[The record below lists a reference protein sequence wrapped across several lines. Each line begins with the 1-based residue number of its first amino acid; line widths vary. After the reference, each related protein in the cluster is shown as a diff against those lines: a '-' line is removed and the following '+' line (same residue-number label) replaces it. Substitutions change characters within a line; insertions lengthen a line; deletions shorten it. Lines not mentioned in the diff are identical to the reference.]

1 MKLSSKL
8 IIDPIEYASQG
19 NAILGIRDSG
29 KTYTGTY
36 LAEQLFD
43 AKIPFIAFD
52 PIGVWRNLKIGKK
65 GAGYPVVV
73 AGDNGDLPLT
83 ANTAADIV
91 RAAMT
96 ENVSLVIDLYSMHLS
111 KADWKKIVEQS
122 IRLLLYE
129 NKPHGLRHIFIEEA
143 SEFVPQIVRPDEGR
157 VYAEIEKLARM
168 GGNASLGYTL
178 INQRAE
184 QINKAVLELCDCLFL
199 HRQKGRHSITALG
212 KWLDAADATNT
223 KEILNS
229 LPSLS
234 QGECWVWLQGSHEPV
249 RIKMPEKKTVHPDR
263 RNPLASAGGVQVDVS
278 SFVRKLNAALNQRLA
293 NISSMKVTKATIKKV
308 PPGHYKD
315 FDHIADI
322 DLLIKDNDMELQ
334 KNYDILS
341 EENIKLK
348 EKLATETALRK
359 DAEKRLETVRALL
372 KPQFDQLSK
381 IFSNIKEE
389 HSNGADRGK
398 YQMWLDKF
406 DGKHKTMFELIIEH
420 GRLDRRRW
428 CVLAGINYNSTWF
441 DKGANKM
448 RQLKLVAKEGNDF
461 VLQEI

>member
-1 MKLSSKL
+1 MKLSKTL
-8 IIDPIEYASQG
+8 TIDAIEYASQG
-19 NAILGIRDSG
+19 NAVLGIRDSG
-29 KTYTGTY
+29 KTYTATY

-43 AKIPFIAFD
+43 ANIPFIAFD

-83 ANTAADIV
+83 AATAADIV

-129 NKPHGLRHIFIEEA
+129 NKSHGLRHIFIEEA
-143 SEFVPQIVRPDEGR
+143 SEFVPQMVRPDDGK

-184 QINKAVLELCDCLFL
+184 QVNKAVLELCDCLFL

-229 LPSLS
+229 LPSLA

-263 RNPLASAGGVQVDVS
+263 RNPLASSGGVQVDVS
-278 SFVRKLNAALNQRLA
+278 SFVKRLNKTLLTNQAQTAMLK
-293 NISSMKVTKATIKKV
+293 IQKAIVEKT
-308 PPGHYKD
+308 PPGKSVVD
-315 FDHIADI
+315 FEKIV
-322 DLLIKDNDMELQ
+322 DMEAQEKINQLT
-334 KNYDILS
+334 
-341 EENIKLK
+341 EENNSLK
-348 EKLATETALRK
+348 GKLAVEITLRK
-359 DAEKRLETVRALL
+359 GAEKRLETVKALL

-381 IFSNIKEE
+381 VFSNIKEE
-389 HSNGADRGK
+389 HSNGVDRGK
-398 YQMWLDKF
+398 YQIWLDKF
-406 DGKHKTMFELIIEH
+406 EAKHKLMLELIIEH
-420 GRLDRRRW
+420 KKLDRRKW
-428 CVLAGINYNSTWF
+428 CLLAGINYTSDWF
-441 DKGANKM
+441 DKGVRKM
-448 RQLKLVAKEGNDF
+448 KQLQLVDKQGNDF